1 VLVTL
6 GDTSH
11 LQVKAEVEERDVG
24 HITVGQLV
32 TVRCDAF
39 SGRDFSAHV
48 SAISP
53 ALALPELG
61 AQGPGRLT
69 DVDVLEATVELDEK
83 TPLLP
88 GLRVDVFFKDT
99 TLPAGP
105 AAGSAAAGAS
115 TGTAGS
121 ATSSP
126 DSTTAP
132 KKP

>member
-1 VLVTL
+1 
-6 GDTSH
+6 
-11 LQVKAEVEERDVG
+11 
-24 HITVGQLV
+24 
-32 TVRCDAF
+32 
-39 SGRDFSAHV
+39 
-48 SAISP
+48 
-53 ALALPELG
+53 
-61 AQGPGRLT
+61 LT

-121 ATSSP
+121 AAGATAP
-126 DSTTAP
+126 GSTTST
-132 KKP
+132 KP